1 MDYETEI
8 VDMLKITPKAQLVS
22 KIRGIRDRYRQY
34 LEKEFENDPN
44 SETKV
49 KEGLKKL
56 ADFYRSRKE
65 MYTGMMGG
73 RRVLDKILR
82 MGVTDETGLRYDV
95 IDLTNTRLGKVK
107 ITGTVNQEILS
118 PEYKKTFDA
127 YADTLEDDKKAN
139 LKANLTKIRRSINL
153 SKKKTVR
160 NARTKTISADIR
172 KFLGATD
179 LSKHEVRESIYD
191 YWEGIAGRY
200 TAFEQALEKVFSLA
214 KTDNFEIQQESPK
227 ENDTAES
234 FYTEIKNPFKEKMA
248 ELERRYGNTNLEYIF
263 DFTKM
268 EVPITKDPKNRLV
281 QALDRIIMA
290 NNLYRNEQK
299 LIQEY
304 QDDESIEGA
313 QRTWEQDLIDE
324 AENKIEASKREQSGI
339 DSMEDT
345 KYKTEEDNEIDSF
358 GADIERA
365 KVDPLLSFELIREKK
380 LLALDEVSENYL
392 RETIE
397 AYRDEEVD
405 IDLKTSLNQLFSE
418 VRDTLI
424 MEKDKFILPI
434 SVLENADFRKFVRT
448 DKLKSA
454 NKKID
459 FYETIKGLGEEGADV
474 KRPRPVIE
482 TLNDFFDELH
492 TAISDRRFG
501 FAGGVRATGRGGTL
515 GGAMPPRTDARNT
528 PIQRLI
534 EEPKRQV
541 PVNVQSRGKMKQASK
556 EFLEAIKEMLEAF
569 DDYYVSPLYAGKL
582 PIELPS
588 YATSSGARALT
599 TYLRQMGGVTVKGS
613 LYEKLSSRGRA
624 SVSATTLKDI
634 ADFFIKFRS
643 PNVKVNET
651 LITEAMECSD
661 GLTALFNNREE
672 NRNYCAAVLM
682 HFMEETDDFE
692 MQGKDFFGRTIKSRS
707 KDFEKSYEAN
717 KPIPAFALPYFLDQH
732 QSLLTKTSAKR
743 KQYNRLF
750 SIVQQ
755 VEDDLPIHLR
765 KLLKAHD
772 EIRKALGKEVI
783 YGFLPRNFDGYE
795 TLVDKMYKDEQIDL
809 SHLEVDNIV
818 KSEDAHSS
826 ISKEYGITQ
835 EQVYLIKANFR

>member
-22 KIRGIRDRYRQY
+22 KIKGIRDRYRQH
-34 LEKEFENDPN
+34 LEREFENDPN

-107 ITGTVNQEILS
+107 ITGTVNQEILT
-118 PEYKKTFDA
+118 PDYKKTFDA

-139 LKANLTKIRRSINL
+139 LKANLTKIKRTINL

-160 NARTKTISADIR
+160 NVRTKTISTDIR
-172 KFLGATD
+172 KYLGATD

-248 ELERRYGNTNLEYIF
+248 ELERRYGNANLEYIF

-268 EVPITKDPKNRLV
+268 EVPVTEDPKNRLV

-304 QDDESIEGA
+304 QDDESTEGA
-313 QRTWEQDLIDE
+313 MRTWEADLIEE

-345 KYKTEEDNEIDSF
+345 KFKTEDDNEIDSF
-358 GADIERA
+358 GADIETA
-365 KVDPLLSFELIREKK
+365 KVDPLLAFGLIRGKK
-380 LLALDEVSENYL
+380 LLALDEESQTYL
-392 RETIE
+392 RETIK

-405 IDLKTSLNQLFSE
+405 IDLKTTLNQLFSE

-434 SVLENADFRKFVRT
+434 SVLENAEFQKFART
-448 DKLKSA
+448 DKVKSA
-454 NKKID
+454 NKKEDLNVVI
-459 FYETIKGLGEEGADV
+459 EALGG
-474 KRPRPVIE
+474 KKKPRPVVEI
-482 TLNDFFDELH
+482 LNDFFDELH

-515 GGAMPPRTDARNT
+515 GGAMPPRSDARNT
-528 PIQRLI
+528 PMQRLI

-569 DDYYVSPLYAGKL
+569 DNYYVSPLYAGKL

-588 YATSSGARALT
+588 YANKSGARALT
-599 TYLRQMGGVTVKGS
+599 TYLRQMGGITVKGS
-613 LYEKLSSRGRA
+613 LYEKLSTRGRA

-634 ADFFIKFRS
+634 ADFLIKFRS
-643 PNVKVNET
+643 PNVKVTKT
-651 LITEAMECSD
+651 LIKEAMECSD

-682 HFMEETDDFE
+682 HFMEETENFE
-692 MQGKDFFGRTIKSRS
+692 LQGEDFFGRTIKSRS

-717 KPIPAFALPYFLDQH
+717 KPIPAFALPYFLDQQ

-755 VEDDLPIHLR
+755 VEDDLPIHLL

-772 EIRKALGKEVI
+772 EIRKALGKKVI

-809 SHLEVDNIV
+809 SHLEVDNII
-818 KSEDAHSS
+818 KSEDAHSN